1 MNAAHPT
8 ASPGHGC
15 RSVEPRT
22 QLSATQA
29 EDFRVKSVSN
39 AQGVQTNQKGIQ
51 GSKVNQATNSS
62 ESFCTD
68 FGVKLCRSSPA
79 PENLPGLLA
88 VSSKKEVR
96 TETNKQAHVAA
107 TSTVDHVSK
116 TARKQ
121 KFQVCKSH
129 QWDCSGFLGAQGKI
143 KPGPANHCPLNICS
157 LSQAWEG
164 FSAPAFGK
172 PAGTCRLDFPRVP
185 SAFQNPQWNSGS
197 PGCVEALSCSCILCS
212 VS

>member
-1 MNAAHPT
+1 MFPN
-8 ASPGHGC
+8 
-15 RSVEPRT
+15 
-22 QLSATQA
+22 
-29 EDFRVKSVSN
+29 
-39 AQGVQTNQKGIQ
+39 
-51 GSKVNQATNSS
+51 
-62 ESFCTD
+62 
-68 FGVKLCRSSPA
+68 
-79 PENLPGLLA
+79 
-88 VSSKKEVR
+88 
-96 TETNKQAHVAA
+96 
-107 TSTVDHVSK
+107 

-164 FSAPAFGK
+164 FSAPAFRK

-212 VS
+212 VMWLSLGSAEAQQPSDQQQIKRPSSYFHFLTPPAALLVLLFHQF